1 MQENGGTI
9 AGELFL
15 IQREYRE
22 IPSTEP
28 LANSVGIR
36 GKTFLKKLIVSI
48 LGAAIVFTSGAATTQ
63 AASST
68 PINAAVSLV
77 AGTPYKYGGTTT
89 SGFDCS
95 GFTRY
100 IFQKFGVEL
109 SRTASSQAK
118 QGTTVAKSNLRVG
131 DLVFFNTTGR
141 GISHVGFY
149 VGNGKF
155 ANSSSSKGVSIASL
169 SNSYWA
175 NRYVTAK
182 RVTSDWTYSQM
193 IEN

>member
-1 MQENGGTI
+1 M
-9 AGELFL
+9 

>member
-1 MQENGGTI
+1 VI
-9 AGELFL
+9 
-15 IQREYRE
+15 
-22 IPSTEP
+22 
-28 LANSVGIR
+28 SV
-36 GKTFLKKLIVSI
+36 
-48 LGAAIVFTSGAATTQ
+48 LGAAIVLTSGATSTY

-68 PINAAVSLV
+68 SISSAVSQV
-77 AGTPYKYGGTTT
+77 SGTPYKYGGTTT
-89 SGFDCS
+89 AGFDCS

-100 IFQKFGVEL
+100 IFKKFGVTL
-109 SRTASSQAK
+109 ARTAASQAQ

-175 NRYVTAK
+175 SRYVTAK
-182 RVTSDWTYSQM
+182 RVASEWTFGQMTS
-193 IEN
+193 I

>member
-1 MQENGGTI
+1 M
-9 AGELFL
+9 
-15 IQREYRE
+15 
-22 IPSTEP
+22 
-28 LANSVGIR
+28 
-36 GKTFLKKLIVSI
+36 KKLVISV
-48 LGAAIVFTSGAATTQ
+48 LGAAIVFTSGAASTY
-63 AASST
+63 AASSN
-68 PINAAVSLV
+68 PINSAVSQV
-77 AGTPYKYGGTTT
+77 SGTPYKYGGTTT
-89 SGFDCS
+89 AGFDCS

-100 IFQKFGVEL
+100 IFDKFGVTL
-109 SRTASSQAK
+109 ARTAASQAQ
-118 QGTTVAKSNLRVG
+118 QGTTVSKSNLRVG

-182 RVTSDWTYSQM
+182 RVTSEWTYGQM
-193 IEN
+193 TDS